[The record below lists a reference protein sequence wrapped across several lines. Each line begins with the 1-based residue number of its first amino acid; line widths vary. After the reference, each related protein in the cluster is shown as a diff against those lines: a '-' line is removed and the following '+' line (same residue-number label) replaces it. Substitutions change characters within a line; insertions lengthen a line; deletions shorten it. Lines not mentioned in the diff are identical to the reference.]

1 MNSEALQDIAAS
13 FATPAFIFDADEFG
27 RRAKNVK
34 SAIGGAALCYSIKAN
49 PFLLACLPE
58 EIDRVEV

>member
-34 SAIGGAALCYSIKAN
+34 SAIGGASLCYSIKAN
-49 PFLLACLPE
+49 PFCSPACP
-58 EIDRVEV
+58 RR